1 MKKIVVGIVVL
12 CMACIS
18 MSNAVFSQS
27 IETNKFFNEIEE
39 ENEIVNEFDAHLST
53 EQVTDLLSS
62 SVDNYL
68 SATKENFEP
77 VKKNT
82 EPVDIPWMN
91 KNSADL
97 LEWWVR
103 FEYKG
108 QTFDRN
114 VDISIA
120 DFTDKFL
127 KHPEYGEIL
136 FFDLDEDPDD
146 DVEVIIGFYWSI
158 IKYPDRDDARSLE
171 FRFRV
176 RQLPDGGISD
186 DYAGLDVWSELRV
199 NYGLIKNPAG
209 KSKSISDNNLFNNQ
223 PILSKLF
230 EKLQNFREKHKF
242 GIIENL
248 LNNLIERFNR
258 NNNYN
263 DNNNILATSNNDV
276 DYISI
281 GSGYRSTEGERIPNL
296 VEKRFS
302 FAKSYNYN
310 WREEGNLFNPTIFEH
325 ELYDVTSPDPI
336 ELLYGFQAYDG
347 NTDTKKLDVAF
358 STEFEPPVYL
368 RTKYI
373 PTEGYVYYNF
383 DQKSARYSPTDIIFT
398 ADVFAG
404 QAVSVPRLILTLDK
418 IETGD
423 LAKSSSWFSMDVN
436 GIHGFKYEAS
446 EKFDVGI
453 KVDIPDR
460 FEEKIEIKGLPKS
473 VECSWGIDELD
484 FTILPNSF
492 TASLDV
498 FAETIMSS
506 SIDKLTVFYPKTDL
520 DAPDAPF
527 LEIDDIPSSQRV
539 SAGGGVSLSKGT
551 YLDVGLSG
559 HAGLAMSGSIGD
571 LTVYYPKK
579 DQMTEPDTRFITIPQ
594 GIPSSISASASGNVH
609 VNLNNLMDQGNYVS
623 GSVTHD
629 MSSNFDEIDIYAP
642 LSFDPD
648 AVDPIV
654 KFTDI
659 PSYVNSNGILYW
671 GKLQGEFHSNRG
683 SAGNPDPIVI
693 DLEYGDYSVYNKL
706 EIRDGSIDSRFH
718 VATDGYL
725 FLDTSKRMLGDELLF
740 EDKANNH
747 KLDISIDE
755 VSADNLYANWDVSGS
770 GQDLKINSLDFDGI
784 VDTLKDLELNLRYQ
798 GKNARLDLDWQLGS
812 QGCIVV
818 DAYQDEPLHI
828 DFDLGEN
835 IEGVDFNGY
844 VTLPINPHF
853 DVIWKWHQGAS
864 PSDPGYFKINEYSN
878 EISIDDMHVYATYQD
893 AWGAEVTLQNA
904 AIYVCVE
911 WYWINL
917 RLYLWPVI
925 EYTGILDFDVLLNGE
940 WYDVI
945 DYENPP

>member
-1 MKKIVVGIVVL
+1 MKKIVVGIVIL
-12 CMACIS
+12 CVTCIS
-18 MSNAVFSQS
+18 MSNAVFSQN
-27 IETNKFFNEIEE
+27 IETNK
-39 ENEIVNEFDAHLST
+39 IVNEIDNDNEIIQNVDNHLST
-53 EQVTDLLSS
+53 QEITTLLSNS
-62 SVDNYL
+62 ADNYL
-68 SATKENFEP
+68 SATEEDFEP
-77 VKKNT
+77 VDRKTEQEDVFSMKKT
-82 EPVDIPWMN
+82 
-91 KNSADL
+91 NSDL
-97 LEWWVR
+97 LEWWVE
-103 FEYKG
+103 FKYKG
-108 QTFDRN
+108 ETYEKQ
-114 VDISIA
+114 VDVSIT
-120 DFTDKFL
+120 DFEEKFL

-136 FFDLDEDPDD
+136 FFDIDDDPAD
-146 DVEVIIGFYWSI
+146 DVEVIIGFYWSVV
-158 IKYPDRDDARSLE
+158 KYPDRDDARSLE

-176 RQLPDGGISD
+176 RQMPDGGISD
-186 DYAGLDVWSELRV
+186 DYAGIEVWSKLRV

-209 KSKSISDNNLFNNQ
+209 KSKSMSDNNLFDKY

-230 EKLQNFREKHKF
+230 EKLQNFRENLRF
-242 GIIENL
+242 RPFENL
-248 LNNLIERFNR
+248 LAKFIDRLEVKNNDENVI
-258 NNNYN
+258 
-263 DNNNILATSNNDV
+263 TSADSDV
-276 DYISI
+276 DYIAI

-302 FAKSYNYN
+302 FAKSFNYN
-310 WREEGNLFNPTIFEH
+310 WREEGSIFNPTIFEH
-325 ELYDVTSPDPI
+325 ELYDVKSPDPV
-336 ELLYGFQAYDG
+336 ELLYGFEAYDG
-347 NTDTKKLDVAF
+347 ATDTKRFDVSF

-373 PTEGYVYYNF
+373 PADGYVYYNF
-383 DQKSARYSPTDIIFT
+383 DQKSARYSPTNIIFT
-398 ADVFAG
+398 ADVFVG
-404 QAVSVPRLILTLDK
+404 QAISVPRLILTLDK

-423 LAKSSSWFSMDVN
+423 LAKSSSWFSFDIN
-436 GIHGFKYEAS
+436 SINGFKYEAS

-453 KVDIPDR
+453 KVDVPDK
-460 FEEKIEIKGLPKS
+460 FEEKIEIKGLPTS
-473 VECSWGIDELD
+473 VECRWGIDELD

-492 TASLDV
+492 SADLDV

-506 SIDKLTVFYPKTDL
+506 SINKLTVFYPKTDL

-527 LEIDDIPSSQRV
+527 LEIDHIPSSQRV
-539 SAGGGVSLSKGT
+539 SAGGGVSLSKGN

-559 HAGLAMSGSIGD
+559 HAGLSMSGSIGD

-579 DQMTEPDTRFITIPQ
+579 DQMTEPDMKFITIPQ

-609 VNLNNLMDQGNYVS
+609 VNLNNLMDQSNYVS
-623 GSVTHD
+623 GSVNHD

-671 GKLQGEFHSNRG
+671 GRLQGEFHSNRG

-706 EIRDGSIDSRFH
+706 EIRDGSIDTRFH

-770 GQDLKINSLDFDGI
+770 GEDLKINSLDFDGI
-784 VDTLKDLELNLRYQ
+784 VDTLKDLELSLRYQ

-812 QGCIVV
+812 EGCLVV

-844 VTLPINPHF
+844 VTLPVNPHF

-864 PSDPGYFKINEYSN
+864 PSDPGYFKINEYTN
-878 EISIDDMHVYATYQD
+878 EISIDDMYIYATYQD
-893 AWGAEVTLQNA
+893 TWGAEATLQNA

-925 EYTGILDFDVLLNGE
+925 EYTGTLDFDVLLNGE